1 MAAASEKIFTMKP
14 VFIVFACL
22 LLAACQSAVRPV
34 NNVADMQRQVERE
47 AVLQEKN
54 HWSFRGRVAIS
65 DGDQAGTVRMF
76 WQQRG
81 EQFDIEISLPIS
93 NQKYRLRNEGRR
105 VRLES
110 YGLATIEGES
120 AEAVLMQV
128 TGWRIPFDDMQL
140 WLRGMRSD
148 TATAIEFEPS
158 GLPARFREK
167 GWLVDYRGWNADVM
181 PMPVK
186 VFASTNNNGKNASVR
201 LQIEAWESR

>member
-1 MAAASEKIFTMKP
+1 MAAASEKIFAMKN
-14 VFIVFACL
+14 VLLAFACL
-22 LLAACQSAVRPV
+22 LLAACQAVVRPD
-34 NNVADMQRQVERE
+34 NNIADMQRQAERE
-47 AVLQEKN
+47 TVLQKQN
-54 HWSFRGRVAIS
+54 HWSFRGRIAIS

-76 WQQRG
+76 WQQSG

-128 TGWRIPFDDMQL
+128 TGWRIPFDDMQR
-140 WLRGMRSD
+140 WMRGMRSD
-148 TATAIEFEPS
+148 ASTSVEFGPS
-158 GLPARFREK
+158 GLPAKFREK
-167 GWLVDYRGWNADVM
+167 GWLVDYRGWNAGAM

-186 VFASTNNNGKNASVR
+186 VFASTNSNGRNASVR
-201 LQIEAWESR
+201 LQIDAWESP

>member
-1 MAAASEKIFTMKP
+1 MAAASEKIFAMKN
-14 VFIVFACL
+14 VLLVFACL
-22 LLAACQSAVRPV
+22 LLAGCQSVVRPD
-34 NNVADMQRQVERE
+34 NNIANMQRQAERE
-47 AVLQEKN
+47 TVLQKQN
-54 HWSFRGRVAIS
+54 LWSFRGRVAIS
-65 DGDQAGTVRMF
+65 DGGQAGTVKMF

-81 EQFDIEISLPIS
+81 DQFDIEISLPIS
-93 NQKYRLRNEGRR
+93 NQKYRLRNDGGL

-140 WLRGMRSD
+140 WLRGMRSEAS
-148 TATAIEFEPS
+148 TSVEFGPS
-158 GLPARFREK
+158 GLPVKFREK

-186 VFASTNNNGKNASVR
+186 VFASTNNNGSNASVR
-201 LQIEAWESR
+201 LQIEAWESP